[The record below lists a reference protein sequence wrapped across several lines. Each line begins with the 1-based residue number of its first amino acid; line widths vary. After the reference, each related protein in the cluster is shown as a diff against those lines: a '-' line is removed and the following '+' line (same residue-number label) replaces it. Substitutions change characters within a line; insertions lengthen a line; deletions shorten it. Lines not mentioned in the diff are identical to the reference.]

1 LEDRIAALE
10 GGVQY
15 DANQQEVQR
24 VQMECLQV
32 LRDIKQSLIAGDAG
46 ATATAMTSSSTSS
59 QQVEQLQ
66 LQIQELQKQ
75 AAKKDYRIEHLVHV
89 VEGLLQERTKPVT
102 SS

>member
-1 LEDRIAALE
+1 MEDRIAALE

-32 LRDIKQSLIAGDAG
+32 LRDIKQSLMAGDT
-46 ATATAMTSSSTSS
+46 ATATAITSSTSS

-66 LQIQELQKQ
+66 LKIQELQKQ

-89 VEGLLQERTKPVT
+89 VEGLLQERTKPSVT